1 MKRFIVIVLPIFLA
15 GSCVSAKDAIYQY
28 PANIANVKMP
38 QNTNVTCKFTQTKT
52 IPNSQACIKSG
63 GNFKFNI
70 NNGVIF
76 DTQYPVKSTTA
87 YTSDQSK
94 RISDIIIAISKKDY
108 SYINKNFNVYHLKNQ
123 KNWELALQPKKES
136 KIHNVMDS
144 IVIHGNNYIDTIE
157 INTLKNGSTKINFTE
172 CR

>member
-1 MKRFIVIVLPIFLA
+1 MKRFIVIVLSIFLA

-94 RISDIIIAISKKDY
+94 RISDIIIAISKKRT
-108 SYINKNFNVYHLKNQ
+108 NC
-123 KNWELALQPKKES
+123 LQFQYNS
-136 KIHNVMDS
+136 HKI
-144 IVIHGNNYIDTIE
+144 
-157 INTLKNGSTKINFTE
+157 
-172 CR
+172 